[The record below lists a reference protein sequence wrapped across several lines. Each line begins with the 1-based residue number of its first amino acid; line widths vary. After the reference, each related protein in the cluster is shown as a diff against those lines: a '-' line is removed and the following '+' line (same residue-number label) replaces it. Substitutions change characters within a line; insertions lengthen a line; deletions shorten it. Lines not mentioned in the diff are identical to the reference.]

1 MPKQTITLE
10 EIRTLSHETLSGM
23 LYTMSQKDQ
32 EIHAKLDKLL
42 LSANPKEL
50 VKAIKKDIASIKR
63 GRKFI
68 EYRMSFEFSQKIQSI
83 VTDIS
88 SMVEDK
94 KVASKL
100 YKELILT
107 DSKVYLRTDDSSGII
122 QGSYAAAM
130 DGWLNCNAFL
140 NDDELYTDIKEM
152 LFCEGFGLR
161 NILNETIP
169 KGILIRLYDEFF
181 PISIGN
187 NMDEFDKLS
196 LLCETAHYLKDVER
210 YIEAKKLKKE
220 SLSQIDFLDI
230 AKEYQYAN
238 SPKKVLATLESV
250 QEIDSYK
257 ADEFYGLKVWAYE
270 ALQQPLDATLMYKYW
285 YEKTQ
290 SIHILKKYLSRL
302 DGRMQEKVKKEALT
316 KAEDFSLSEAL
327 NFFYNLDEKSLAAK
341 YILEDTKKVSSKVMY
356 GDVLKKVTKWLE
368 EEYPQE
374 TILLHR
380 NNCESSLK
388 RAISKYYPYAI
399 KALKECLRIEKEKN
413 ISLWHIESNDD
424 YMAQLL
430 EKHKKKSKF
439 VQLFNAM

>member
-1 MPKQTITLE
+1 MAKEITLE
-10 EIRTLSHETLSGM
+10 EIRTLSHETLSVM
-23 LYTMSQKDQ
+23 FYTISQKDQ
-32 EIHAKLDKLL
+32 EIHAKLEKLL

-50 VKAIKKDIASIKR
+50 VKSIKKDIASIKR

-68 EYRMSFEFSQKIQSI
+68 AYRMSFEFSQKIQSI
-83 VTDIS
+83 VDDIS

-107 DSKVYLRTDDSSGII
+107 DSKVYLRTDDSSGVI
-122 QGSYAAAM
+122 QDSYAAAM
-130 DGWLNCNAFL
+130 DRWLNCIEFL
-140 NDDELYTDIKEM
+140 NDDEIYADIKEM

-169 KGILIRLYDEFF
+169 KGVLIRLYDEFF
-181 PISIGN
+181 PISVDT
-187 NMDEFDKLS
+187 NMDEFDKHS
-196 LLCETAHYLKDVER
+196 LLRETAHYLKDVER
-210 YIEAKKLKKE
+210 YIEAKKLQTE
-220 SLSQIDFLDI
+220 PLTEINFLDI

-238 SPKKVLATLESV
+238 SPKKVLSTLESI
-250 QEIDSYK
+250 QEIDSYR
-257 ADEFYGLKVWAYE
+257 ADTFYGLKVWAYE
-270 ALQQPLDATLMYKYW
+270 ALQQPLDVTLMYKNW
-285 YEKTQ
+285 YEQTQ
-290 SIHILKKYLSRL
+290 SVHILEKYLSRL
-302 DGRMQEKVKKEALT
+302 DGTMQQKVKKEALK

-327 NFFYNLDEKSLAAK
+327 DFFYNLDEKSLAAK
-341 YILEDTKKVSSKVMY
+341 SILEHEDREIKILY
-356 GDVLKKVTKWLE
+356 GEPLKKITEWLE

-380 NNCESSLK
+380 DNCESSLE

-399 KALKECLRIEKEKN
+399 KALKECLRIEKENN

-430 EKHKKKSKF
+430 EKHKQKSKLI
-439 VQLFNAM
+439 QLFNAM

>member
-1 MPKQTITLE
+1 MPKKIIKLE
-10 EIRTLSHETLSGM
+10 EIRTLSHETLSVM

-32 EIHAKLDKLL
+32 EIHAKLEKML

-50 VKAIKKDIASIKR
+50 VKMIKKDIASIKR

-68 EYRMSFEFSQKIQSI
+68 EYHMSFEFSQKIQSI
-83 VTDIS
+83 IDDIS

-107 DSKVYLRTDDSSGII
+107 DSKVYLRIDDSSGII

-130 DGWLNCNAFL
+130 DGWFNCMELL
-140 NDDELYTDIKEM
+140 NDEEIYVDIKEM

-169 KGILIRLYDEFF
+169 KRVLIRLYDEFF
-181 PISIGN
+181 PLPIDT
-187 NMDEFDKLS
+187 NMDEFNKYS
-196 LLCETAHYLKDVER
+196 LLCEAAHYLKDVER
-210 YIEAKKLKKE
+210 YIQAKKLYRE
-220 SLSQIDFLDI
+220 PLSQIDILDI
-230 AKEYQYAN
+230 AKEYEHAN
-238 SPKKVLATLESV
+238 RPKKVLSTLERIE
-250 QEIDSYK
+250 EIDTYK
-257 ADEFYGLKVWAYE
+257 ADTFYGLKVWAYE
-270 ALQQPLDATLMYKYW
+270 ALGQLTNVTNVYKHW
-285 YEKTQ
+285 YEKVQ
-290 SIHILKKYLSRL
+290 SVHVLKKYLSGL
-302 DGRMQEKVKKEALT
+302 DETMQQKVKDEAL
-316 KAEDFSLSEAL
+316 KNLQGLPFSMTLD
-327 NFFYNLDEKSLAAK
+327 FFYNLDEKSLAAK
-341 YILEDTKKVSSKVMY
+341 HILEDNQEASSKVMY
-356 GDVLKKVTKWLE
+356 GDALKKVTKWLE
-368 EEYPQE
+368 DEYPQE

-380 NNCESSLK
+380 NNCENSLD
-388 RAISKYYPYAI
+388 RAISKYYPYTI

-424 YMAQLL
+424 YIAQLL

>member
-1 MPKQTITLE
+1 MPKKIITLE
-10 EIRTLSHETLSGM
+10 EIRTLSHKTLSGM

-32 EIHAKLDKLL
+32 EIHAKLEKLL

-50 VKAIKKDIASIKR
+50 VKAIKKDIVSIKR

-68 EYRMSFEFSQKIQSI
+68 EYHMSFEFSQKIQSI
-83 VTDIS
+83 IDDIS

-94 KVASKL
+94 KIASKL

-107 DSKVYLRTDDSSGII
+107 DSKVYLRTDDSSGVI
-122 QGSYAAAM
+122 QGSYATAM
-130 DGWLNCNAFL
+130 DGWLNCIAFL

-169 KGILIRLYDEFF
+169 KGVLIRLYDEFF
-181 PISIGN
+181 PIPVDT
-187 NMDEFDKLS
+187 NMDAFDKLS
-196 LLCETAHYLKDVER
+196 LLRETAHYLKDVER
-210 YIEAKKLKKE
+210 YIEAKKLQKE

-238 SPKKVLATLESV
+238 SPKKVLSTLDSV
-250 QEIDSYK
+250 QEVDSYS

-270 ALQQPLDATLMYKYW
+270 ALQQPFDVTLMYKYW

-290 SIHILKKYLSRL
+290 SVHILKKYLSRL
-302 DGRMQEKVKKEALT
+302 DGTMQEKVKKEAL
-316 KAEDFSLSEAL
+316 KSVEDFPVSVAL
-327 NFFYNLDEKSLAAK
+327 DFFYNLDEKSLVAK
-341 YILEDTKKVSSKVMY
+341 SILEHQDREIKIMY
-356 GDVLKKVTKWLE
+356 GEPLKKITQWLE
-368 EEYPQE
+368 DEYPQE

-380 NNCESSLK
+380 DNCENSLE

-399 KALKECLRIEKEKN
+399 KALKECLRIEEEKN

-439 VQLFNAM
+439 IQLFNAI